1 MYCIVLYCK
10 CIAIIGVFFK
20 CCLTYLG
27 EIILGKV
34 GLTEEDSRVCL
45 DELAQLLTSTQH
57 INTSGSMLMDY
68 HQMKKDNG
76 ARYQIARRGSARNP
90 STFAQYD
97 ATNACYAMIVTMILG
112 CPKKLVNG

>member
-1 MYCIVLYCK
+1 MYCH
-10 CIAIIGVFFK
+10 IGVFFK

-57 INTSGSMLMDY
+57 INTSWFYAHGLSPDEERQWGRDTKLQEEDRQEIQAPSLNMML
-68 HQMKKDNG
+68 
-76 ARYQIARRGSARNP
+76 R
-90 STFAQYD
+90 TL
-97 ATNACYAMIVTMILG
+97 AM
-112 CPKKLVNG
+112 P